1 MALGWN
7 ERGAQEEHNGALRI
21 SLSASR
27 EEQPQWIL
35 RRRLCECVYYRITGF
50 LIEINRNIINKYL

>member
-7 ERGAQEEHNGALRI
+7 ERGPQEEHNGALRI

-27 EEQPQWIL
+27 EEQPQVNGSADTAAQVM
-35 RRRLCECVYYRITGF
+35 RVRL
-50 LIEINRNIINKYL
+50 L